1 VNKDAE
7 ALQGCLR
14 SRRLKLTKTRLA
26 VFRELTAFPDAH
38 ANAYDI
44 HERLRKKG
52 FRVSLATIY
61 RTLRLLVNTGLV
73 SQIDFG
79 ENHSHYEP
87 ETAKTGHGH
96 LICLSCGKVREFSRD
111 RILSEITRAARGMDF
126 EPGKSSIQ
134 VFGFCRSC
142 RRL

>member
-1 VNKDAE
+1 MNKDAE

-26 VFRELTAFPDAH
+26 VFRELIAFPDAH

-87 ETAKTGHGH
+87 ETAPAQEALFLRMLDLVAGGG
-96 LICLSCGKVREFSRD
+96 LDGFEAGA
-111 RILSEITRAARGMDF
+111 RAA
-126 EPGKSSIQ
+126 
-134 VFGFCRSC
+134 VA
-142 RRL
+142 